1 MRCWN
6 IYLDE
11 VVIIEEEIGFLQC
24 IRNLAQINGPDTQG
38 GIFVVVEFNFVMNLG
53 FIHVKMN
60 IFRLKC
66 QPPWQL
72 FYDHAFQVAPIEIR
86 INKLFIKQPAA
97 EAENICTRLL

>member
-38 GIFVVVEFNFVMNLG
+38 GIFVVVEFNFVMKLG

-72 FYDHAFQVAPIEIR
+72 STSTSTSILSRTEYRYNAQSA
-86 INKLFIKQPAA
+86 INN
-97 EAENICTRLL
+97 ENYEV